1 MSILQIT
8 HYENLA
14 ELLLEKK
21 AGSVVYYRLWNTKI
35 S

>member
-1 MSILQIT
+1 MSILQIEP
-8 HYENLA
+8 YENIT

-21 AGSVVYYRLWNTKI
+21 EGFVVYYRLWNTKI